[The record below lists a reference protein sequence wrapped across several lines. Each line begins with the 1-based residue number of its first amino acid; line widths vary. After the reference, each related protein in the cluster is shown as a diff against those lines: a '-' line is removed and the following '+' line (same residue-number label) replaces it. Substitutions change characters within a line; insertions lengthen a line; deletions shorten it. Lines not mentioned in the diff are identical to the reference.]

1 MNGTAE
7 HKFSFRNVFTS
18 SYNKDTP
25 IVYPSEDTVLRH
37 AALLKRTKNLNRDS
51 AQDTRSVAEVMNPY
65 MNNDRIHE
73 MLDQDRSAIWAKRY
87 DCLKNMPAGL
97 PCLLHCV
104 QWNNR
109 DEVSEMRSIL
119 TQWPDLNVE
128 YALELL
134 DYAYA
139 DSGVRKFAIQC
150 IQKIRYVRFA
160 ECEIKLQKQKKNRF
174 THSTNNNFHL
184 QR

>member
-1 MNGTAE
+1 MCQCCCVTYFDSE
-7 HKFSFRNVFTS
+7 MTPFSYS
-18 SYNKDTP
+18 KDTP
-25 IVYPSEDTVLRH
+25 IVYPSDDTVLKH

-119 TQWPDLNVE
+119 TQWPDLYVE
-128 YALELL
+128 HALELL

-150 IQKIRYVRFA
+150 IKKIRY
-160 ECEIKLQKQKKNRF
+160 I
-174 THSTNNNFHL
+174 
-184 QR
+184 